1 MELGGEKNMIKKLV
15 APILIAGCMFSFTA
29 AAAPLQTVPIDVT
42 GDFRLRGYSIDDNIA
57 GADKIPGVKIDDSYF
72 QFIGRINLNAKI
84 SDNTT
89 FFSRFGMRNRLGQ
102 SMSDDNSNNS
112 YQQIDQYGLRTTQGD
127 WKLSIGRQDV
137 KLGQGM
143 IIKTGDEVEYDNKFD
158 GLVATTKMGAANLK
172 LIAGKTNT
180 SEIAESLGG
189 VSSTWYGA
197 EVSGMISPKASMGLA
212 LANDKAKDSNTSMS
226 SWAVNTSVN
235 VAPNLW
241 LNAEYAKSNANSN
254 NAAYLIGGAY
264 VTAKDVF
271 VAQYQNVEKN
281 AVNQSNS
288 LYSYV
293 NFPFQGVGMSFTNS
307 WDGWFY
313 KYNHI
318 MDKNTSLH
326 VIYMDTKAE
335 GLSGRDKEVTVGIAW
350 GF

>member
-1 MELGGEKNMIKKLV
+1 MMKKLII
-15 APILIAGCMFSFTA
+15 PILIAGCMFSTSITA
-29 AAAPLQTVPIDVT
+29 MGASIQDVNVT
-42 GDFRLRGYSIDDNIA
+42 GDFRLRGYSIEDNIA
-57 GADKIPGVKIDDSYF
+57 GADKIPGVKTDDSYL

-84 SDNTT
+84 ADNTT

-102 SMSDDNSNNS
+102 SMSDGNFNNS
-112 YQQIDQYGLRTTQGD
+112 YQQIDQYGIRTTQGD
-127 WKLSIGRQDV
+127 WNLSIGRQAV

-143 IIKTGDEVEYDNKFD
+143 LISTGDEVEYDNKFD

-172 LIAGKTNT
+172 LIAGKTST
-180 SEIAESLGG
+180 SEIAERLGG

-197 EVSGMISPKASMGLA
+197 EVSGMISPKTSMGFSF
-212 LANDKAKDSNTSMS
+212 ANDKPKDSNTSVS